1 MAKVAM
7 TVNGKPVTADVEPRT
22 LLVQL
27 LRDTLLLTGTHVG
40 CDTSQCGA
48 CVVHVNGRAI
58 KSCTTL
64 ALSCEGAK
72 VTTIEGLASD
82 GQLHPMQEAF
92 REHHALQCGFCT
104 PGMIMSAIDI
114 VRRKGNKLDEATIRE
129 ELEGNLCRCTGYH
142 NIVRA
147 VATGAQAMAKSRM
160 PQAAE

>member
-1 MAKVAM
+1 MTSLAM
-7 TVNGKPVTADVEPRT
+7 TVNGTPVTADVEPRT
-22 LLVQL
+22 LLVEF
-27 LRDTLLLTGTHVG
+27 LRDNLLLTGTHVG

-58 KSCTTL
+58 KSCTAL
-64 ALSCEGAK
+64 ALSCEGAR
-72 VTTIEGLASD
+72 VTTIEGLAPTS
-82 GQLHPMQEAF
+82 QLHPMQEAF

-114 VRRKGNKLDEATIRE
+114 VRRKGNRLDEATIRH

-142 NIVRA
+142 NIVKA
-147 VATGAQAMAKSRM
+147 VAAGAQAMAKHPM